1 MKEYD
6 YNITIFEEFTD
17 LEGQTGGQVLSMQVT
32 NEQLEM
38 IVDMAFDNGY
48 QVVISRIEKR
58 PIDGRE

>member
-6 YNITIFEEFTD
+6 YTVTIFEDFTD
-17 LEGQTGGQVLSMQVT
+17 LEGQTIGQVLSMQVT
-32 NEQLEM
+32 KEQLEM

-58 PIDGRE
+58 REIE

>member
-6 YNITIFEEFTD
+6 YTVTIFEDFTD
-17 LEGQTGGQVLSMQVT
+17 LEGQTIGQVLSMQVT
-32 NEQLEM
+32 KEQLEM

-58 PIDGRE
+58 PING